1 MCTIDCT
8 RMYNTLYIRVWQ
20 GAPDDGAYTCI
31 RRCRTGLRG
40 KERRER
46 RGGEKKRKERKR
58 ERRGKRKKGKG
69 KERERKGGG
78 ERREG
83 QERKRKGKKEGK
95 EGKEKERKEGEKERR
110 GRDFRFVPFP
120 SLVPHYSKKCM
131 NAMFPAEETA
141 FLTFPVA
148 GL

>member
-1 MCTIDCT
+1 
-8 RMYNTLYIRVWQ
+8 MYNTLYIRVWQ

-40 KERRER
+40 KE
-46 RGGEKKRKERKR
+46 K
-58 ERRGKRKKGKG
+58 KG
-69 KERERKGGG
+69 KERERKEGERRGKGG
-78 ERREG
+78 ER
-83 QERKRKGKKEGK
+83 
-95 EGKEKERKEGEKERR
+95 
-110 GRDFRFVPFP
+110 DFRSVPFP

>member
-1 MCTIDCT
+1 
-8 RMYNTLYIRVWQ
+8 MYNTLYIRVWQ

-40 KERRER
+40 KE
-46 RGGEKKRKERKR
+46 KR
-58 ERRGKRKKGKG
+58 GKG
-69 KERERKGGG
+69 KEGEGRGKGG
-78 ERREG
+78 E
-83 QERKRKGKKEGK
+83 
-95 EGKEKERKEGEKERR
+95 
-110 GRDFRFVPFP
+110 RDFRFVPFP

-131 NAMFPAEETA
+131 NAMFPAEEMA

>member
-1 MCTIDCT
+1 
-8 RMYNTLYIRVWQ
+8 MYNTLYICVWQ

-40 KERRER
+40 KE
-46 RGGEKKRKERKR
+46 K
-58 ERRGKRKKGKG
+58 KG
-69 KERERKGGG
+69 KERETKDREPTPKGA
-78 ERREG
+78 ETH
-83 QERKRKGKKEGK
+83 
-95 EGKEKERKEGEKERR
+95 
-110 GRDFRFVPFP
+110 FRSVPFP

-131 NAMFPAEETA
+131 NTMFPAEETA

>member
-8 RMYNTLYIRVWQ
+8 HMYNTLYIRVWQ

-40 KERRER
+40 KE
-46 RGGEKKRKERKR
+46 K
-58 ERRGKRKKGKG
+58 KG
-69 KERERKGGG
+69 KERERKEG
-78 ERREG
+78 ERR
-83 QERKRKGKKEGK
+83 RKEKEGK
-95 EGKEKERKEGEKERR
+95 RR
-110 GRDFRFVPFP
+110 GGERDFRFVPFP

-131 NAMFPAEETA
+131 NAMFPAEEMA

>member
-8 RMYNTLYIRVWQ
+8 HMYNTLYIRVWQ

-40 KERRER
+40 KE
-46 RGGEKKRKERKR
+46 
-58 ERRGKRKKGKG
+58 KKGKG
-69 KERERKGGG
+69 KRG
-78 ERREG
+78 
-83 QERKRKGKKEGK
+83 KGKKGK
-95 EGKEKERKEGEKERR
+95 RR
-110 GRDFRFVPFP
+110 GGERDFRFVPFP

-131 NAMFPAEETA
+131 NAMFPAEEMA